1 MFNLG
6 GNFIF
11 ILSYLTYLILSYL
24 KEREAA
30 ARMFSG
36 KKGEKLVNGA
46 MKSKTNKLV
55 LQHFL
60 RMT

>member
-1 MFNLG
+1 MFNSEG
-6 GNFIF
+6 DNFIYF
-11 ILSYLTYLILSYL
+11 ISYL

-60 RMT
+60 RVK